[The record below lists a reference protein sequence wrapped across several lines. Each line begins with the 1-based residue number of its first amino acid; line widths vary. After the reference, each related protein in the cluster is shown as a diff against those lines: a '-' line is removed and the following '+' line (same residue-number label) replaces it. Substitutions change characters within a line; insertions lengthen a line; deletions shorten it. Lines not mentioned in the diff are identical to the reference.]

1 MSARHT
7 IYKISPSP
15 DSTLAIEIRKTG
27 LVKRKHLFVFEQY
40 SGELIYDPDQPL
52 DSGLNISIEAN
63 SLVCRD
69 SDAKPKVRLRLTRF
83 ALAEALRAQ
92 DHPVVLIQSQRFL
105 AKPLRG
111 FIAEGTLRFHGI
123 DRNIKANVG
132 FGVPKK
138 GRVQLDADATLR
150 LSDYNLPRP
159 SSLFGL
165 IHTVDEIVL
174 HALIWG
180 TIGENSQSN
189 YASQANQSN

>member
-7 IYKISPSP
+7 VYKISPSP
-15 DSTLAIEIRKTG
+15 DSTLAIEVRKTG

-40 SGELIYDPDQPL
+40 SGELIHDPDQPL
-52 DSGLNISIEAN
+52 DSVLNLSIEAN

-69 SDAKPKVRLRLTRF
+69 SDAKPKVRQRLTRF
-83 ALAEALRAQ
+83 ARAEALRVQ
-92 DHPVVLIQSQRFL
+92 DHPVVLIHSQRFL

-111 FIAEGTLRFHGI
+111 FIAEGVLQFHGV

-138 GRVQLDADATLR
+138 DRLQLDADATLR

-165 IHTVDEIVL
+165 IRTEDEVVL

-180 TIGENSQSN
+180 IMGPNSQPS
-189 YASQANQSN
+189 YSSQG

>member
-111 FIAEGTLRFHGI
+111 FVAEGTLRFHGI

-189 YASQANQSN
+189 YAGQANQSN

>member
-7 IYKISPSP
+7 VYTISPSP
-15 DSTLAIEIRKTG
+15 DSTLAIEIKKTG
-27 LVKRKHLFVFEQY
+27 LVKRKHLFVFEQF

-52 DSGLNISIEAN
+52 DSVVNLSVEAS

-69 SDAKPKVRLRLTRF
+69 SDAKPKVRQRLTHF
-83 ALAEALRAQ
+83 VQTEALRVQ

-111 FIAEGTLRFHGI
+111 YIAEATLKFHGI

-138 GRVQLDADATLR
+138 DRVQLDADATLR

-165 IHTVDEIVL
+165 IRTEDEIVL

-180 TIGENSQSN
+180 TIGTTQPN
-189 YASQANQSN
+189 

>member
-7 IYKISPSP
+7 VYNISPSP

-40 SGELIYDPDQPL
+40 RGELIYDPEQPL
-52 DSGLNISIEAN
+52 QSALNLSIEAN

-69 SDAKPKVRLRLTRF
+69 SDAKPKVRQRLTRF
-83 ALAEALRAQ
+83 ALAEALQAAE
-92 DHPVVLIQSQRFL
+92 HPVVLIQSQRFL

-111 FIAEGTLRFHGI
+111 FIAEGTLRYHGV
-123 DRNIKANVG
+123 DRNIKANIG

-138 GRVQLDADATLR
+138 DRVQLDADATLR

-165 IHTVDEIVL
+165 IRTEDEVVL
-174 HALIWG
+174 HALVWG
-180 TIGENSQSN
+180 TIPNPQPNYSN
-189 YASQANQSN
+189 QG

>member
-1 MSARHT
+1 MPARHT
-7 IYKISPSP
+7 VYKISPSP

-27 LVKRKHLFVFEQY
+27 LVKRKHLFVFEQF
-40 SGELIYDPDQPL
+40 SGELTYDPDQPL
-52 DSGLNISIEAN
+52 DSALNLSIEAN

-69 SDAKPKVRLRLTRF
+69 SDAKPKVRQRLTQF
-83 ALAEALRAQ
+83 ALKQALRAD

-111 FIAEGTLRFHGI
+111 FIAEGTLRFHGV
-123 DRNIKANVG
+123 DRNIKANIG

-138 GRVQLDADATLR
+138 DRVQVDADATLR

-159 SSLFGL
+159 SRLFGL
-165 IHTVDEIVL
+165 IRTEDEVVL

-180 TIGENSQSN
+180 TMGVNPQPNYSN
-189 YASQANQSN
+189 QR

>member
-7 IYKISPSP
+7 VYTISPSP
-15 DSTLAIEIRKTG
+15 DSTLAIEIKKTG
-27 LVKRKHLFVFEQY
+27 LVKRKHLFVFEQF
-40 SGELIYDPDQPL
+40 SGELIYDPEQPL
-52 DSGLNISIEAN
+52 DSVVNLSVEAN

-69 SDAKPKVRLRLTRF
+69 SDAKPKVRRHLTQF
-83 ALAEALRAQ
+83 AQAEALRVQ

-111 FIAEGTLRFHGI
+111 YIAEATLQFHGI

-138 GRVQLDADATLR
+138 DRVQLDADATLR

-165 IHTVDEIVL
+165 IRTEDEVVL

-180 TIGENSQSN
+180 TIGGN
-189 YASQANQSN
+189 SQANYSSHA

>member
-7 IYKISPSP
+7 VYKISPSP
-15 DSTLAIEIRKTG
+15 DSTLAIEIKKTG

-40 SGELIYDPDQPL
+40 SGELVYDPDQPL
-52 DSGLNISIEAN
+52 DSVLNLCIEAN

-69 SDAKPKVRLRLTRF
+69 ADAKPKTRERLTRF
-83 ALAEALRAQ
+83 ARAEALRAQ
-92 DHPVVLIQSQRFL
+92 DHPEVLIQSQRFL

-111 FIAEGTLRFHGI
+111 FVAEGTLRFHGV
-123 DRNIKANVG
+123 DRSIKANVG

-138 GRVQLDADATLR
+138 DRVQLDADATLR

-165 IHTVDEIVL
+165 IQTEDEVVL
-174 HALIWG
+174 HALVWG
-180 TIGENSQSN
+180 TIGENSRPN
-189 YASQANQSN
+189 HASQG